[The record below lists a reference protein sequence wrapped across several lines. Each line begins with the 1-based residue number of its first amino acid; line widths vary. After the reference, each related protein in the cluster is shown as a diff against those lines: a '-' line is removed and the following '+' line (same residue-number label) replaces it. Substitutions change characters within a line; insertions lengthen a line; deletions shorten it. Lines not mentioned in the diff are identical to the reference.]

1 MLTLSRRTQL
11 NTSEQKINLI
21 MNLIK
26 AKIPIQLIYSVN
38 NTTIEYKV
46 TEKCNELQN
55 THTGEF
61 TFLARCAA
69 REGTRLPCISSAAR
83 TTSAFSFDD
92 KV

>member
-1 MLTLSRRTQL
+1 MLTLSRRTLL

-21 MNLIK
+21 MLK

-46 TEKCNELQN
+46 TEECNELQN